1 MIAMHTVLSTLPL
14 LALGLPLGRR
24 AACLALALGL
34 GACSAHLVPPGPA
47 VTAPRQEAAA
57 FIMADGTKLPFRAW
71 VPDRV
76 EPPWAVIL
84 ALHGMND
91 SRDAFEDS
99 GPDFANAGILLI
111 APDQRGFGDTAQRG
125 YWPGA
130 QALADDATAM
140 ARTLRAKY
148 PRAKLILMGESM
160 GAGVLMLA
168 ATGPNPPQAD
178 GYVLLAPA
186 IWGRAEM
193 NVFARSGLWLLSEL
207 VPGLVVSGRI
217 AGRVASDN
225 RDALIRLSRNRL
237 TIKETRVDAIK
248 GVVDLMDASRAAA
261 ARYNVPTLLLHGGED
276 QIIPPDALREVWRS
290 LPKGAPIRL
299 AHYPKGYHLLLR
311 DKDRG
316 RRIAD
321 ILSWIRRPDAPL
333 PSDAEAAG
341 AAFLARA
348 H

>member
-1 MIAMHTVLSTLPL
+1 MIAMRTVLSTSPFPALP
-14 LALGLPLGRR
+14 RR
-24 AACLALALGL
+24 AALLLSLLGL
-34 GACSAHLVPPGPA
+34 GACATHLVPPGPS
-47 VTAPRQEAAA
+47 VTAPRQEADA
-57 FIMADGTKLPFRAW
+57 FIMADGTRLPYRAW
-71 VPDRV
+71 VPERV
-76 EPPWAVIL
+76 EPPWAVVL

-99 GPDFANAGILLI
+99 GPDFAEAGILVI

-130 QALADDATAM
+130 QALADDAGAM
-140 ARTLRAKY
+140 ARALRAKY
-148 PRAKLILMGESM
+148 PRAKLVLMGESM

-168 ATGPNPPQAD
+168 ATGPSPPPAD

-193 NVFARSGLWLLSEL
+193 NVFARSGLWLLSGL
-207 VPGLVVSGRI
+207 VPGLTVSGRI

-261 ARYNVPTLLLHGGED
+261 ARFHGPALVLHGGED
-276 QIIPPDALREVWRS
+276 QIIPPDALRDVWRK
-290 LPKGAPIRL
+290 LPPGTPIRL

-311 DKDRG
+311 DKDRE

-321 ILSWIRRPDAPL
+321 ILTWIRRPNAPL
-333 PSDAEAAG
+333 PSTAETDG
-341 AAFLARA
+341 KAFLARA
-348 H
+348 Q

>member
-1 MIAMHTVLSTLPL
+1 MIAMRTVLSTSPP
-14 LALGLPLGRR
+14 LALRRR

-34 GACSAHLVPPGPA
+34 GACSAHLVPPGPP
-47 VTAPRQEAAA
+47 VTAPRQEADA
-57 FIMADGTKLPFRAW
+57 FIMADGTRLPYRAW
-71 VPDRV
+71 VPERE
-76 EPPWAVIL
+76 EPPWAVVL

-91 SRDAFEDS
+91 SRDAFEDP
-99 GPDFANAGILLI
+99 GPEFAEAGILLI

-130 QALADDATAM
+130 QALADDASAM

-148 PRAKLILMGESM
+148 PGAKLILMGESM
-160 GAGVLMLA
+160 GAGVAILA
-168 ATGPNPPQAD
+168 ATGPNPPPVD

-193 NVFARSGLWLLSEL
+193 NVFARSGLWLFSEL
-207 VPGLVVSGRI
+207 VPGLTLTGRI

-237 TIKETRVDAIK
+237 TIRETRVDAIK
-248 GVVDLMDASRAAA
+248 GVVDLMDESRVATRRLHGPAL
-261 ARYNVPTLLLHGGED
+261 VLHGGED
-276 QIIPPDALREVWRS
+276 QIIPPDAMRAVWRG
-290 LPKGAPIRL
+290 LPPGARVRL

-311 DKDRG
+311 DKDRE

-321 ILSWIRRPDAPL
+321 VLAWIRRPDAPL
-333 PSDAEAAG
+333 PSNAEADG
-341 AAFLARA
+341 KAFLARD